1 MKARIHEIS
10 LRRAVLICLQIQV
23 TASIPY
29 HESVV
34 SGSWSRSPLW
44 SRAINNRDNIASYHQ
59 SQLPVPT
66 LLPTTTTKPFHV
78 ADPHFWIA
86 ILLRLQLTNNSSI
99 QNNQQSSPCPR
110 KRPPSVPPRPK
121 PRRRRRV
128 SLPQQFTFTCAMF
141 TDFFQIPT
149 RLSVASPRTCSSPMS
164 SVRTSVMRTLAS
176 ASVWPLLPNIVP
188 CCRWRV

>member
-1 MKARIHEIS
+1 MPNSRPTNNLSS
-10 LRRAVLICLQIQV
+10 LSKQEKPFMYVQPFQL
-23 TASIPY
+23 
-29 HESVV
+29 H
-34 SGSWSRSPLW
+34 SWSFSIRDGDQVVTFATAPPNPQFTSP
-44 SRAINNRDNIASYHQ
+44 INNRDNIASYHQ

-176 ASVWPLLPNIVP
+176 ASV
-188 CCRWRV
+188 